1 MGQPLKPAQAG
12 ELTALLASICQ
23 QLRFTRVQRDEAAYW
38 AHQVQVQPDLD
49 PDDAETIAWLL
60 ADVAEQPFLLQPLH
74 QRAQSWTAHLQ
85 GRAEA
90 GVKA

>member
-1 MGQPLKPAQAG
+1 MGQPLQPAQAA

-23 QLRFTRVQRDEAAYW
+23 QRRFTRVQRDEAAYW

-49 PDDAETIAWLL
+49 PDDAQTIAWLL
-60 ADVAEQPFLLQPLH
+60 ADVAEHPFLPQPLH
-74 QRAQSWTAHLQ
+74 QRAQTWTASLE

-90 GVKA
+90 GVRA